1 MSGQLSAPAS
11 TQVTYNGRGRVNLSL
26 WHMLA
31 GLKGDLIKNV
41 VVSL

>member
-1 MSGQLSAPAS
+1 MSGQLSDPAG